1 MESLK
6 ACLSEAYSSQHVTD
20 EESATDSCEPCILSD
35 RKKEKELKTESKIEK
50 KASKSVQHVVAQHI
64 KWLLSLTDKA
74 NRVVSLVIKEPAEA
88 SSIEEYSSPSG
99 TASSRNNHAST
110 FEEVM
115 SLADEEDEGW
125 WAVHSMSISIL
136 STNRHTTAYHRT

>member
-20 EESATDSCEPCILSD
+20 EESATDSCELCVLSD
-35 RKKEKELKTESKIEK
+35 RKKERELRTESKIEK

-74 NRVVSLVIKEPAEA
+74 NSVVSSATNETEEG
-88 SSIEEYSSPSG
+88 SSLEEYSSPIG

-115 SLADEEDEGW
+115 SLADEEDEG
-125 WAVHSMSISIL
+125 
-136 STNRHTTAYHRT
+136 